1 MSLHTLTLDDIRRRM
16 TSRRTARHH
25 RLNLERELAAF
36 TTSAQTQDL
45 QATLDRYATAEGAES
60 REILAR
66 QSAAR
71 FLRDL

>member
-1 MSLHTLTLDDIRRRM
+1 MPVHTVTLDEIRRRM
-16 TSRRTARHH
+16 TARRTARHH

-36 TTSAQTQDL
+36 TTSAHTQDL
-45 QATLDRYATAEGAES
+45 QATLDRHATAEGAQI

-71 FLRDL
+71 FLLDP